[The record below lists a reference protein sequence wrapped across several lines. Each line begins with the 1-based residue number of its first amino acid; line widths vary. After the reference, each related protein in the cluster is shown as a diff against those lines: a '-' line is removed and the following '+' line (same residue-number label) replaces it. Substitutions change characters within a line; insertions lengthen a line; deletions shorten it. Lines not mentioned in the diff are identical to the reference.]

1 MTRETR
7 WRAFWT
13 LTLTTAMLLV
23 VPVAG
28 AASQSGEETHC
39 VIEVIGE
46 KADGEFVTAPEVCFD
61 TFSESIAHAS
71 GGTVVLD
78 SSTPGSAALTNGGI
92 ASVLSTFTL
101 GIHYDGYN
109 GTGSSRTVV
118 GSSCS
123 GGWWNA
129 GSFANK
135 TSSSYHGCGKLVHYD
150 YSNMQGARYTTT
162 GAGTTK
168 NLYGFNNRTNSVQ
181 YLP

>member
-1 MTRETR
+1 MIEVPTRH
-7 WRAFWT
+7 AVWT
-13 LTLTTAMLLV
+13 VTLIIAMVLA
-23 VPVAG
+23 VPATV
-28 AASQSGEETHC
+28 AASQSVGETHC
-39 VIEVIGE
+39 VIEVVGE
-46 KADGEFVTAPEVCFD
+46 QSDGKFITAPEVCFD
-61 TFSESIAHAS
+61 TFSEAIAYAS

-78 SSTPGSAALTNGGI
+78 SSTSGSAALTDGGV
-92 ASVLSTFTL
+92 ALALSTFTL

-135 TSSSYHGCGKLVHYD
+135 ISSSYLGCGKLVHYD
-150 YSNMQGARYTTT
+150 YSNIQGARYTAT
-162 GAGTTK
+162 GAGTTA

>member
-1 MTRETR
+1 MAEGTR
-7 WRAFWT
+7 WRVCWIVMLA
-13 LTLTTAMLLV
+13 TAMLMGMSATGTAL
-23 VPVAG
+23 
-28 AASQSGEETHC
+28 QSTVETHC

-61 TFSESIAHAS
+61 AFSEAVSYAS
-71 GGTVVLD
+71 HGTAVLD
-78 SSTPGSAALTNGGI
+78 RSTPGSAALSRGKV

-101 GIHYDGYN
+101 GIHYDGDN
-109 GTGSSRTVV
+109 GTGSSRMVV

-150 YSNMQGARYTTT
+150 YSDMQGAQYATI
-162 GAGTTK
+162 GAGSTK
-168 NLYGFNNRTNSVQ
+168 NLPWFNNRTNSVQ